1 MFDKFRILVARVAKI
16 MESWIKDTYMI
27 LCAVTAEI
35 TALDNRKKNVKKTLC
50 ISSQRTNV

>member
-35 TALDNRKKNVKKTLC
+35 TALDNRKK
-50 ISSQRTNV
+50 SQKDTMYF